1 MRTLEPPVGV
11 CGGADGLDGW
21 IWQFLVDFRLRGR
34 FLVVV
39 GCFWRFVMDFKWK
52 VVEFGG
58 VCPFPG
64 GFLRIFREIHRIL
77 MDL

>member
-1 MRTLEPPVGV
+1 M
-11 CGGADGLDGW
+11 CGGADGLGGW

-39 GCFWRFVMDFKWK
+39 GGFWRSVMVFKWK

-64 GFLRIFREIHRIL
+64 GFWMIFREIQLIL